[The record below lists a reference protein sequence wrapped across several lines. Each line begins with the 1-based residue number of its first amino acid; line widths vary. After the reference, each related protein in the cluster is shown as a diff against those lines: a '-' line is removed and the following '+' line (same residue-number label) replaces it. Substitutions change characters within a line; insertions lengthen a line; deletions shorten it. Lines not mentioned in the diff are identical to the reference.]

1 MDDAIMRTRAEL
13 IEMIDRAHAVWKDRI
28 LHDAAFDAANE
39 DRRIKKLKSDLY
51 QLEDYISRETYLQP
65 TQVVQDLD

>member
-39 DRRIKKLKSDLY
+39 DNQKA
-51 QLEDYISRETYLQP
+51 E
-65 TQVVQDLD
+65 V